1 VKPASGASPT
11 LSRERRRRS
20 GKGGCPIRSLSVWLT
35 ACSAALALA
44 GCGGQEEQAEPEVEG
59 PRIERAIANALAD
72 LSDEVANRLESGDSC
87 GAAESA
93 ALLRE
98 RLTASINEGKVPEAY
113 LEELSGATNE
123 LELAVPKCI
132 DKAPPPPPDTGEDED
147 DDDRGKKGK
156 RKKKKKKDKK
166 DDGDDTTTESLPA
179 DTITIPEETTTEE
192 TTTEETP
199 TVPTT
204 EDGR

>member
-1 VKPASGASPT
+1 MRLASGASPT

-20 GKGGCPIRSLSVWLT
+20 GKGGCPIRSLSVWVT

-59 PRIERAIANALAD
+59 PRIERAIANELAD
-72 LSDEVANRLESGDSC
+72 LSDEVADRLDSGDSC

-98 RLTASINEGKVPEAY
+98 RLTAAINEGKVPEAY
-113 LEELSGATNE
+113 LEELSGAANE
-123 LELAVPKCI
+123 LELGVPSCI
-132 DKAPPPPPDTGEDED
+132 DKIPPPPPDTDED
-147 DDDRGKKGK
+147 DNDDGRKSK
-156 RKKKKKKDKK
+156 RKKKKEDK
-166 DDGDDTTTESLPA
+166 DDKDDRGETTTESLPT
-179 DTITIPEETTTEE
+179 DTTTIPEETTTEE

-199 TVPTT
+199 TVTTT
-204 EDGR
+204 EDGQ